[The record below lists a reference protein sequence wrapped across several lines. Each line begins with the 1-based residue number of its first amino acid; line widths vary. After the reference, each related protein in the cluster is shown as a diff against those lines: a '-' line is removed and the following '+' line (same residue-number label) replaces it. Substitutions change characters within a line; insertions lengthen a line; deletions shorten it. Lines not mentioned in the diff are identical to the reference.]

1 MSARPSAGGDA
12 SAAAWPTTVQSPS
25 GWLPHRRGWVVV
37 AWWIGAVLMTVHAA
51 WTWVGHPEVSPA
63 RLWSEGAPFA
73 VTLLLCSAVIAAR
86 AVAVPHQ
93 RWAWAFFATG
103 VALNGLGYL
112 VYDVVAWAG
121 RVPSA
126 SLADAVWAPV
136 LPCFLA
142 GIWMLARARVGRFRA
157 EVYLGAAAVALLAA
171 SIVAALLGRE
181 VLAWDGGGL
190 LKSAVNLWYPA
201 VDMAL
206 IGSIAAVAALAG
218 GRLGRAWGLIGVAV
232 LLTVVGDVW
241 LARLVAESGA
251 GVERIDPLWSFAG
264 LLLAAAAWQRPHRLT
279 HRPLGLVELLTPL
292 LSLWLAATVLVIA
305 ELAGVWR
312 AEVLLAAGAI
322 VLCAL
327 RMVVGMRSMLSAAE
341 YHRLALAD
349 ELTGLYNRR
358 GFVRGGEEELAA
370 RPPTAGVR
378 ALLLL
383 DLDRFKDINDG
394 LGHATGDTV
403 LAAVGTRLAGEL
415 APDDLIARLG
425 GDEFAVLTTMSGGQ
439 SFDEVVG
446 RLFRAVRQPLQAGRI
461 ALPIDVSIGIAV
473 ESDAPDG
480 TPAERA
486 LELLR
491 CADTAMYRAKAERR
505 GWARYDPLGSDQQ
518 RDALEL
524 AGELRA
530 MLTGTPITPALAA
543 DPERSLAPHS
553 ADCGWLELH
562 YQPLVAVSGAAGIRA
577 EALIRWVHP
586 RYGMV
591 PPDRFVGL
599 AERTGLVP
607 YLTRH
612 VLQLALDQVAVWR
625 MAGVPVTVSVNL
637 SASDMASPTLMDEV
651 IDGLTARGLPPEALT
666 VEITEQTAIGDL
678 DTGRDALAVLRR
690 AGIGVAID
698 DFGTGYS
705 ALSYLQRLPAT
716 ELKLD
721 RSLTTKILE
730 DPAAAAIV
738 QACIDLAHTLGLE
751 VVAEGIETQ
760 DLADALVDRGCD
772 WLQGWLFGRPAPAG
786 PAPATPLYA
795 RAADAQRIPTGA

>member
-1 MSARPSAGGDA
+1 MSPT
-12 SAAAWPTTVQSPS
+12 AAWSDPVPASS
-25 GWLPHRRGWVVV
+25 GWTPRRHPLV
-37 AWWIGAVLMTVHAA
+37 ATAWCVATALMIVHAA
-51 WTWVGHPEVSPA
+51 WVWTGNGEHSPA
-63 RLWSEGAPFA
+63 RLWSDGAPFA
-73 VTLLLCSAVIAAR
+73 VTLLIACGVIATR
-86 AVAVPHQ
+86 AVTNRHQ
-93 RWAWAFFATG
+93 RWAWMFFAVG
-103 VALNGLGYL
+103 VGLNGAGYFI
-112 VYDVVAWAG
+112 YDVVAWSG

-126 SLADAVWAPV
+126 SLADVVWFPV
-136 LPCFLA
+136 IPHFIL
-142 GIWMLARARVGRFRA
+142 GIWTLARARVGAMRT
-157 EVYLGAAAVALLAA
+157 EVYVGAGAVALLAA
-171 SIVAALLGRE
+171 SLFAAAVGSGALT
-181 VLAWDGGGL
+181 WDTDGPL
-190 LKSAVNLWYPA
+190 DSLVNLYYPTL
-201 VDMAL
+201 DMVML
-206 IGSIAAVAALAG
+206 GSLAAVATLAG
-218 GRLGRAWGLIGVAV
+218 GRLGRAWGMIAAAV
-232 LLTVVGDVW
+232 ILTALADAW
-241 LARLVAESGA
+241 LARLVADA
-251 GVERIDPLWSFAG
+251 GTDVEILDPCWSFAG
-264 LLLAAAAWQRPHRLT
+264 LLIAAAAWQRPHRLNY
-279 HRPLGLVELLTPL
+279 RPLGLVELATPL
-292 LSLWLAATVLVIA
+292 VSMVLAAAMVV
-305 ELAGVWR
+305 G
-312 AEVLLAAGAI
+312 AEVANLPLVVIVLAAGAI
-322 VLCAL
+322 AL
-327 RMVVGMRSMLSAAE
+327 SAIRLGLGLHSMLSAAE
-341 YHRLALAD
+341 YHRLALSD
-349 ELTGLYNRR
+349 DLTGLYNRR
-358 GFVRGGEEELAA
+358 GFLQGVEEALGG
-370 RPPTAGVR
+370 RPPTAAVR
-378 ALLLL
+378 AVLML
-383 DLDRFKDINDG
+383 DLDHFKDINDG
-394 LGHATGDTV
+394 LGHQTGDRV
-403 LAAVGTRLAGEL
+403 LAAVGTRLADAL
-415 APDDLIARLG
+415 DPDDLVARLG
-425 GDEFAVLTTMSGGQ
+425 GDEFAVLTAVPAGQ
-439 SFDEVVG
+439 SFADVVE

-461 ALPIDVSIGIAV
+461 ALPIDVSIGVTV
-473 ESDAPDG
+473 ESDAPEG

-491 CADTAMYRAKAERR
+491 CADMAMYRAKAERK
-505 GWARYDPLGSDQQ
+505 GWTRFDPLGADQQ

-524 AGELRA
+524 AGELRTV
-530 MLTGTPITPALAA
+530 LTGAPTTPAMAAA
-543 DPERSLAPHS
+543 DRSN

-562 YQPLVAVSGAAGIRA
+562 YQPLVAVSGMEGIRA

-625 MAGVPVTVSVNL
+625 AAGAPVTVSVNL

-651 IDGLTARGLPPEALT
+651 LDGLAARGLPPEALT

-678 DTGRDALAVLRR
+678 DTGRDNLAVLRR

-786 PAPATPLYA
+786 PVPVHPEYVREAPARV
-795 RAADAQRIPTGA
+795 RA